1 MGDHPSAGGE
11 GQDAVLVRSEPM
23 PKGLTVVRGHEFGGV
38 GSQVDYHAMLQAY
51 KTTGFQATNF
61 GLAVDIVNE
70 MVVLPSTA
78 SNAKFL
84 FYYFCH
90 FELLC

>member
-1 MGDHPSAGGE
+1 MEDHPSAAGE
-11 GQDAVLVRSEPM
+11 GQNAVLVRSEPM
-23 PKGLTVVRGHEFGGV
+23 PKGSTVVRGYEFGGV

-70 MVVLPSTA
+70 MVVTQYC
-78 SNAKFL
+78 K
-84 FYYFCH
+84 
-90 FELLC
+90 

>member
-1 MGDHPSAGGE
+1 MEARLVGDHPSATE
-11 GQDAVLVRSEPM
+11 EQNAVLVRSEPM
-23 PKGLTVVRGHEFGGV
+23 PKGSTVVRGYEFSGV

-78 SNAKFL
+78 RSIKFS
-84 FYYFCH
+84 F
-90 FELLC
+90 LLVG